1 MGDLLMDDQTR
12 AVVRAAAY
20 QQVREDLRG
29 SQGSKTSKKVTCTPP
44 NVKCGGRCIPP
55 NWDCRLKGQGTNSE
69 LKTHSQDISAGIA
82 STQRGVSDLVKG
94 VAKLNPAQ
102 VERGRRSVIRGAV
115 KLAPGDNL
123 EQKKQLRRKLEK
135 NSSVVFAG
143 LAISV
148 AAAGGYKLTRGAM
161 PAGMRN
167 AIETPA
173 KNAYNAVLDRAPFI
187 GARRER
193 NRAQGGMA
201 ASTIGGAMV
210 RGARLQGAEN
220 AATGRTANGMGP
232 LAFRTQSMN
241 KNESGLDRTLD
252 KINKEGSGR
261 GFDSWRTEATQALFG
276 AKTNNGKDSIYSERA
291 ANEFLTSQY
300 GLSSNAVKR
309 GTGGAADIRGNGT
322 QNDRNKAIERELGA
336 KINSMGSDFRRD
348 MSTRGIVSQT
358 TYIREVALKRVES
371 KLGSLSAPQRKAALA
386 EARTTIEAAMGGTG
400 GKRAKDL
407 RTAAVTGYN
416 SYFAGVSRGVERFG
430 GNPMNRESPVGDANQ
445 AFTRFEIG
453 RKTGSQP
460 QILSK
465 SHGDML
471 LRHHYHTRVTNQK
484 GDFVVSDS
492 AARNVAQTISRS
504 TTKPTAEQA
513 IKVLQTNGFPQ
524 ATLARASRST
534 GSTSKA
540 KPKSGLGAAKRQS
553 ELAKSIM
560 KREGFTGTLA
570 EAYALA
576 RKEMKRGDSAPR
588 GDDEHTAPM
597 ITKRNPPQ
605 PLVTNSTPTMVGPS
619 EGKEHLPATENE
631 MVTPLMPVDSIRQ
644 APSPKEAEE
653 IAEEEPTKPTGTV
666 KISLNLEIPASA
678 IKTDAMPP
686 RVAAYLQTKRGFN

>member
-1 MGDLLMDDQTR
+1 
-12 AVVRAAAY
+12 
-20 QQVREDLRG
+20 
-29 SQGSKTSKKVTCTPP
+29 
-44 NVKCGGRCIPP
+44 
-55 NWDCRLKGQGTNSE
+55 
-69 LKTHSQDISAGIA
+69 
-82 STQRGVSDLVKG
+82 
-94 VAKLNPAQ
+94 
-102 VERGRRSVIRGAV
+102 
-115 KLAPGDNL
+115 
-123 EQKKQLRRKLEK
+123 
-135 NSSVVFAG
+135 
-143 LAISV
+143 
-148 AAAGGYKLTRGAM
+148 
-161 PAGMRN
+161 
-167 AIETPA
+167 
-173 KNAYNAVLDRAPFI
+173 
-187 GARRER
+187 
-193 NRAQGGMA
+193 
-201 ASTIGGAMV
+201 
-210 RGARLQGAEN
+210 
-220 AATGRTANGMGP
+220 
-232 LAFRTQSMN
+232 MN

-252 KINKEGSGR
+252 KINKEGAGR

-300 GLSSNAVKR
+300 GLSSSAVKR

-322 QNDRNKAIERELGA
+322 QADRNKAIERELGS
-336 KINSMGSDFRRD
+336 KINAMGSDFRRD
-348 MSTRGIVSQT
+348 MSTRGIVSQS

-386 EARTTIEAAMGGTG
+386 EARTTIESAMSGTG

-492 AARNVAQTISRS
+492 AARNVAQTITRS
-504 TTKPTAEQA
+504 TSKPTAEQA

-524 ATLARASRST
+524 ATLARASRSGGST
-534 GSTSKA
+534 GSSS
-540 KPKSGLGAAKRQS
+540 KPKTGLGAAKRQS
-553 ELAKSIM
+553 DLAKSIM
-560 KREGFTGTLA
+560 KRKGFEGTMA

-576 RKEMKRGDSAPR
+576 RKEMRGDSAPR

-631 MVTPLMPVDSIRQ
+631 MVTPLMPIDSIRQ

-653 IAEEEPTKPTGTV
+653 IAEEEPTKATGTV